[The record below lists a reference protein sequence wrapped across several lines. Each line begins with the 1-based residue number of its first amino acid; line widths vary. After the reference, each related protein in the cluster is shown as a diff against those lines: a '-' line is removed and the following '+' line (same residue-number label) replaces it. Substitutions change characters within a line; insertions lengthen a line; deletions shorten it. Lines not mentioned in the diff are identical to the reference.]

1 MRRAHSV
8 GFTLVE
14 IMVSM
19 LILGLATPLLMG
31 AIVGSLRLSRQESQD
46 RSAATL
52 WLQGEIE
59 FLRRLCY
66 PLPEPGWK
74 VPHPTLQ
81 GEPALPA
88 VVEQRDAVAPDAG
101 YVSVVAAG
109 LANQRV
115 TVSYYKTDWGAG
127 PPPSCPPTCP
137 DAAATTDIA
146 EIFTGRCPP

>member
-1 MRRAHSV
+1 MTRDRSA
-8 GFTLVE
+8 GFSLVE
-14 IMVSM
+14 LLVSM

-31 AIVGSLRLSRQESQD
+31 AIVGSLRLSRAESQD

-52 WLQGEIE
+52 WIQGEIE

-88 VVEQRDAVAPDAG
+88 TVEGRDSVAPDAG

-109 LANQRV
+109 AANQRV
-115 TVSYYKTDWGAG
+115 TVGYYKVDWGTG
-127 PPPSCPPTCP
+127 PPPGCPPACV
-137 DAAATTDIA
+137 AISVTTDIA
-146 EIFTGRCPP
+146 ETFTGRCPP